1 MAARAE
7 VTTNGE
13 CEIVNTTVYTAKTTV
28 AGYPVKRSTSDK
40 YVEKMA
46 AIGDD
51 VYGIALDTCV
61 AGDICRVALL
71 GSGIVDALV
80 GTGDAT
86 EAVTA
91 KYAAD
96 GLIDV
101 AAIGGGTVKLTKCGT
116 FMQSGVAGDYVGLN
130 LASNTGPSVGT

>member
-13 CEIVNTTVYTAKTTV
+13 CEIVSVTVYTAKTTV

-61 AGDICRVALL
+61 ADETCRVALL
-71 GSGIVDALV
+71 GSGIVDGLV

-86 EAVTA
+86 EGVTA

-96 GLIDV
+96 GLTD
-101 AAIGGGTVKLTKCGT
+101 ATIGGGTVKLTKCGT
-116 FMQSGVAGDYVGLN
+116 FMQTGVAGDYVGLN